1 MILIVL
7 VLVCVIMA
15 LLSIS
20 DDNKINFWRWLALSN
35 ALIAIN
41 CLLTAQFGLCI
52 IVALVALAM
61 LYLPDYVRKSFR

>member
-15 LLSIS
+15 VLSIS
-20 DDNKINFWRWLALSN
+20 GNDRTNFWRWLALSN
-35 ALIAIN
+35 VVIAIN

-52 IVALVALAM
+52 IVALVALGM
-61 LYLPDYVRKSFR
+61 LYLPDYARKSFR